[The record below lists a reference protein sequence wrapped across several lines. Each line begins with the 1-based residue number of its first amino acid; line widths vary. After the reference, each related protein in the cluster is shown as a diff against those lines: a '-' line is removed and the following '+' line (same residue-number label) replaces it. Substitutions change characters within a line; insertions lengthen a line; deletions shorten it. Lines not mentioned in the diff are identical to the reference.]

1 MLGNGNILEL
11 QKGILYRKT
20 IQDGVSIR
28 QLVLPSHYI
37 DVAFT
42 AVHNDV
48 GHQGRDKTLW
58 SAKHHS
64 VIFFLGNKN
73 VIICHLI
80 MYNKIA
86 RQYSNTLSS

>member
-1 MLGNGNILEL
+1 MKVNRLENMLGNGNILEL

-20 IQDGVSIR
+20 IQDGVWSYHTP
-28 QLVLPSHYI
+28 LH
-37 DVAFT
+37 VAFK

-64 VIFFLGNKN
+64 VIFFLGNK
-73 VIICHLI
+73 I
-80 MYNKIA
+80 
-86 RQYSNTLSS
+86 